1 MLIIKDY
8 TTGRKRDIK
17 KLLNEI
23 KSINTDGITKSLSIA
38 KSLGYKDFSDYQEV
52 AVYPKGY
59 RLLSKIPRVPS
70 NIVDNLVKSFKSFQ
84 YVLAADIE
92 TLDAV
97 EGIGEVRA
105 RYIKQA
111 MRRMQEQYMFDNV
124 IF

>member
-38 KSLGYKDFSDYQEV
+38 KCLGYKDFSDYQEV